1 LLLLVLFLPT
11 RIFGCDIVHGL
22 GSFVH
27 ECLAQWIAVCIPFL
41 RYIPPESSQCGN
53 ADQQKDGKYGN
64 R

>member
-11 RIFGCDIVHGL
+11 RIFGRHIVHGL

-27 ECLAQWIAVCIPFL
+27 ECLAQWIAVSIPFL
-41 RYIPPESSQCGN
+41 RYIPPESSQRGN